1 MSDHD
6 EGAFGREPGIG
17 HNNPPIE
24 REVFTKAKVTLKAA
38 GDLKANISV
47 IKSEAQA
54 DMIADAI
61 RDIQKARHDL
71 SRDRETRVGP
81 INRRV
86 TAINDEY
93 RPYTNTSKQGTLDAV
108 ESQLA
113 FLNRNWLLEKKRLQ
127 DEQARL
133 AQIEADRLKQVAK
146 DAQEKATR
154 ELERAKDGDVTD
166 GPLDPV
172 GAHLTAS
179 QATLSAHIAEAA
191 ANKLAKTVVRSGGGA
206 GSNAVGLHKHIV
218 RSIANKAD
226 LIKAV
231 RSIGLHKTLV
241 EAVISCAG
249 MRERETGE
257 LTPGITRTEELR

>member
-17 HNNPPIE
+17 HNKPPIE
-24 REVFTKAKVTLKAA
+24 REVFTKAKDALKAA
-38 GDLKANISV
+38 GELKANIPV
-47 IKSEAQA
+47 IKTEAQA
-54 DMIADAI
+54 DRIANAI

-93 RPYTNTSKQGTLDAV
+93 RSYTNTNKQGTLDAV

-127 DEQARL
+127 DEQARF

-146 DAQEKATR
+146 DAQDRAAR
-154 ELERAKDGDVTD
+154 ELERAQDGDVTD

-179 QATLSAHIAEAA
+179 QATLSAHIAEAT
-191 ANKLAKTVVRSGGGA
+191 ANKLAKEPVRSGGGA
-206 GSNAVGLHKHIV
+206 GSNAVGLRKHIV
-218 RSIANKAD
+218 RTVANKAD

-231 RSIGLHKTLV
+231 RAIGLDKSLV
-241 EAVISCAG
+241 DAVISCAFV
-249 MRERETGE
+249 RERDAGE
-257 LTPGITRTEELR
+257 LVPGVTRTEEFR